1 MTQCSEPSV
10 DDMLNDPIVRAL
22 MASDGVD
29 LGELQ
34 RLLQSI
40 AENLRVRRVEDP
52 QKERHDRPTP
62 GNPRR
67 EKSAIGAD

>member
-1 MTQCSEPSV
+1 
-10 DDMLNDPIVRAL
+10 MLNDPIVRAL

-52 QKERHDRPTP
+52 QSHDRPTSR
-62 GNPRR
+62 NPRR
-67 EKSAIGAD
+67 EKSAIDV